1 MYGVQVCYC
10 FRNANELLSPN
21 PDAAQ
26 TGFLCKIY
34 QFRDYRPFEFKCKSE
49 SSMLPSS
56 KVLPTIYMCFVKP
69 KIKITFVTEINTVFQ
84 YDLFTVLFSG

>member
-10 FRNANELLSPN
+10 FRNANELFSPN

-69 KIKITFVTEINTVFQ
+69 KIKITFVTEINSVS
-84 YDLFTVLFSG
+84 V